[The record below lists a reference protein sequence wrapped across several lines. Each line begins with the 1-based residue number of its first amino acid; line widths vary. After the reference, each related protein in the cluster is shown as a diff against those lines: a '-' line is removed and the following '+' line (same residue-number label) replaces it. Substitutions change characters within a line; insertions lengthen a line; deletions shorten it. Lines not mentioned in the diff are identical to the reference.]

1 MNSRPRKSTIAALAA
16 ASLFAFPA
24 GATSAVDDSQ
34 NAATSD
40 YEHGPLP
47 PSGLAK
53 DYSKN
58 SATGD
63 FAPAKP
69 GSAQVLTVADNG
81 GFDWGD
87 ATIGAVVTLALAI
100 VALGAT
106 KVARRRRIASPAT

>member
-1 MNSRPRKSTIAALAA
+1 MDSRPRRSTIAAMAA
-16 ASLFAFPA
+16 ISLLAFPA
-24 GATSAVDDSQ
+24 AATSAVDYSQ
-34 NAATSD
+34 NAAAGD

-63 FAPAKP
+63 YAPAEP
-69 GSAQVLTVADNG
+69 GSAQVLTVTDEG

-87 ATIGAVVTLALAI
+87 ATIGAGVTLALAL

-106 KVARRRRIASPAT
+106 TVVRRRRIATPAT

>member
-1 MNSRPRKSTIAALAA
+1 MDSRPLRSTIAALAA
-16 ASLFAFPA
+16 LSLLALPA
-24 GATSAVDDSQ
+24 AATGAGDYSE
-34 NAATSD
+34 NAATGD

-47 PSGLAK
+47 PAGLAK

-63 FAPAKP
+63 YAPAKP
-69 GSAQVLTVADNG
+69 GSAQVLTVADDG

-87 ATIGAVVTLALAI
+87 ATIGAVVTLALGL

-106 KVARRRRIASPAT
+106 TVVRRRRIASPAT